1 MHRKTFWW
9 IRWVVPLW
17 PSDFCSVFFLIIGT
31 TPRNPFQLVNPWKWT
46 WNPKIPP
53 WKRRNIYKPPI
64 FGFHVNFS
72 GAYYIFVSRKR
83 CFATKRLK
91 KQEVKPKGWGG
102 GWFVLLGT
110 PKKTNPKS
118 NLPKPTKMFFSN
130 PHPTLNSSPRKIPT
144 QSIIRNPWAARHCD
158 RVSFPTVARHGS
170 HPRWWWDH
178 LNVKVDKR
186 AQDQSCWWGV
196 AYLCFLKKMAE
207 FFGKNTTWVLP
218 KHWKCLVD
226 SEGEWK
232 AP

>member
-1 MHRKTFWW
+1 MHGKTFWW

-83 CFATKRLK
+83 CFATKN
-91 KQEVKPKGWGG
+91 GWKSKRWNRKDGVGG
-102 GWFVLLGT
+102 GSSCWVH
-110 PKKTNPKS
+110 PKKRIRNPTS
-118 NLPKPTKMFFSN
+118 PNQQRCVFPIPIRPVFF
-130 PHPTLNSSPRKIPT
+130 SSPRKIPT

-178 LNVKVDKR
+178 LKKWRGPELLMGGCLPV
-186 AQDQSCWWGV
+186 
-196 AYLCFLKKMAE
+196 FLKKMAE
-207 FFGKNTTWVLP
+207 FYWKNTTWVLP

-226 SEGEWK
+226 SEGERK